1 MASYADA
8 FCLAADV
15 KPHISFD
22 GDSLYTIHDWY
33 GVKGYDVCFRVTSV
47 NDSSVIDVVN
57 ADMARDGY
65 YYVKTGLPDKPI
77 ATIFQDFLLVLTPFA
92 QDSAA
97 MQMVALCGPIHIFIL
112 PTAAGVVAICTN

>member
-65 YYVKTGLPDKPI
+65 Y
-77 ATIFQDFLLVLTPFA
+77 
-92 QDSAA
+92 
-97 MQMVALCGPIHIFIL
+97 M
-112 PTAAGVVAICTN
+112 